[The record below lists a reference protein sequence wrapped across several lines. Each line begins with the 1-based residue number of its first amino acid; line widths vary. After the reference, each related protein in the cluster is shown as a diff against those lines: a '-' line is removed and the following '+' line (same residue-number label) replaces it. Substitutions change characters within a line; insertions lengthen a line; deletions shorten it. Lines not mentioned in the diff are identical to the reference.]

1 MAYSTRTK
9 RISIAAGALSIA
21 LVAPF
26 VSVSTSDLPAA
37 HAQTVATQASDFDTP
52 EEVNF
57 WDAKTVQLKDLAL
70 NPGDKVETYYNWKTV
85 PTYRWKVAVDD
96 LGALT
101 VGRPTDGLA
110 FSSKVGKTI
119 EIPIKVTPAS
129 GEPYEAT
136 LKIAVKD
143 EKPAEETTTPETTPA
158 ESTTPETT
166 TAESEAPAESS
177 EPEASAESSEPE
189 APSESSEPEAPAES
203 EGPSTSEEAPAP
215 EAPKFDFDKTY
226 EAENFWNKETVP
238 VPDAKLE
245 PGDKIASTYW
255 DSTTRWPVTVDA
267 EGNVTIGKPW
277 NKITFN
283 NAIKAGSADI
293 PVTITPKKGEPYSGT
308 LKVKLTDTMP
318 PAEWEGDLPDFSK
331 IYSVDFEKQRVK
343 PVPGLTLPENVT
355 IERSGAKYPLWSFT
369 NLNGEVQVNAPATFT
384 PGVFDLP
391 VKISD
396 GTSTVER
403 TIRINA
409 TNPQTTGGEIAK
421 GIGGV
426 LGPILGGLIGGG
438 TGGIGGAIGNLLG
451 GLIGGG
457 SGGSGEDGKGGSG
470 GGLLGS
476 LKGALEGIVK
486 VEDGAIRIENNG
498 NNNGHVTVT
507 GNANPTVNISD
518 NGSNNGNPQVSVVVT
533 DNAKVH
539 DNGNVTITGN
549 ANPTVNISDNG
560 NNNGNPNVVVTNN
573 ANPTVNIT
581 DNANNNASNNG
592 NPDVKISDNAK
603 ASVVVTNNANPT
615 VNVSD
620 NASNNGNP
628 NVVVTNNANPTV
640 NVSDNAN
647 NNGNPD
653 VKISDNAKATVVV
666 TNNANPT
673 VNVSDNGNN
682 NGNPDIKV
690 SDNANPNVQ
699 GIPLSSGGGS
709 SKRGGQGDEGQGQ
722 GNGGSSN
729 LNARVGAEGG
739 ISDPRCIATLVGL
752 GLPLLAAIPVA
763 LSNQLGIQI
772 AGVDKNSVNR
782 ALRDTARSLNVDA
795 NTLTAVGGGLV
806 GVVVTLLA
814 IAGLR
819 SCIPNVKDIDIT
831 VGSSGNQGQ
840 QPTGSVTT
848 TAPVVPTTP
857 AK

>member
-57 WDAKTVQLKDLAL
+57 WDAKTVELKDLAL
-70 NPGDKVETYYNWKTV
+70 NPGDKIDSTYWDKT
-85 PTYRWKVAVDD
+85 TRWPVTVDAEGNLTIGKPWNKLTFSNAVKA
-96 LGALT
+96 GSA
-101 VGRPTDGLA
+101 
-110 FSSKVGKTI
+110 

-136 LKIAVKD
+136 LKITVKD
-143 EKPAEETTTPETTPA
+143 EKPAEETTTPETT
-158 ESTTPETT
+158 
-166 TAESEAPAESS
+166 TAESEAP
-177 EPEASAESSEPE
+177 AESSEPE

-267 EGNVTIGKPW
+267 EGNLTIGKPW

-293 PVTITPKKGEPYSGT
+293 PVTITPKEGEPYSGT

-592 NPDVKISDNAK
+592 NPDIKISDNAK

-709 SKRGGQGDEGQGQ
+709 SKGGGQGGEGQGQ

-763 LSNQLGIQI
+763 LSNQLGIQA
-772 AGVDKNSVNR
+772 AGVDKNSIDR

>member
-57 WDAKTVQLKDLAL
+57 WDVDSVPLKDIAL
-70 NPGDKVETYYNWKTV
+70 NPGDKVETYYNWKTIG
-85 PTYRWKVAVDD
+85 TYRWKVTFDD
-96 LGALT
+96 HGVLT
-101 VGRPTDGLA
+101 VGRPSDGLA
-110 FSSKVGKTI
+110 FSSKVGKTV

-158 ESTTPETT
+158 ETTTPETT
-166 TAESEAPAESS
+166 TAESEAPSESS
-177 EPEASAESSEPE
+177 EPETPA
-189 APSESSEPEAPAES
+189 ESSEPEAPAES
-203 EGPSTSEEAPAP
+203 EGTSTSEEAPAP

-267 EGNVTIGKPW
+267 EGNLTIGKPW

-293 PVTITPKKGEPYSGT
+293 PVTITPKEGEPYSGT

-318 PAEWEGDLPDFSK
+318 PAEWESDLPDFSK

-421 GIGGV
+421 GVGGV

-592 NPDVKISDNAK
+592 NPDIKISDNAK

-709 SKRGGQGDEGQGQ
+709 SKRGGQGDKGQGQ
-722 GNGGSSN
+722 GAGNGGSSN

-763 LSNQLGIQI
+763 LSNQLGIQA
-772 AGVDKNSVNR
+772 AGVDKNSIDR

>member
-1 MAYSTRTK
+1 MAYSTRSK

-37 HAQTVATQASDFDTP
+37 HAQTVASQPSDFDTL

-57 WDAKTVQLKDLAL
+57 WDATTVELKDLAL
-70 NPGDKVETYYNWKTV
+70 NPGDKVETYYSWTTV
-85 PTYRWKVAVDD
+85 GTYRWKVTVDE
-96 LGALT
+96 LGVLT
-101 VGRPTDGLA
+101 VGRPSDGLA

-119 EIPIKVTPAS
+119 DIPIKVTPIA

-136 LKIAVKD
+136 LKITVKD
-143 EKPAEETTTPETTPA
+143 EKPAEETTT
-158 ESTTPETT
+158 S
-166 TAESEAPAESS
+166 
-177 EPEASAESSEPE
+177 ESSEPE
-189 APSESSEPEAPAES
+189 APADPSAAPSEPSAAPSESPEPEAPAES
-203 EGPSTSEEAPAP
+203 EGPSTSEKAPTP

-238 VPDAKLE
+238 VPDAKLQ

-255 DSTTRWPVTVDA
+255 DSTTRWPVEVDA

-283 NAIKAGSADI
+283 NAIKAGSAEI
-293 PVTITPKKGEPYSGT
+293 PVTITPKEGEPYSGT
-308 LKVKLTDTMP
+308 LKVKLTNTMP

-343 PVPGLTLPENVT
+343 PVPGLTLPANLT

-369 NLNGEVQVNAPATFT
+369 NVNGEIQVNAPATFT

-426 LGPILGGLIGGG
+426 LGPLLGGLIGGG
-438 TGGIGGAIGNLLG
+438 TGGLGGTLGNLLG
-451 GLIGGG
+451 GLLGGG
-457 SGGSGEDGKGGSG
+457 SGGSDGAGGSGDGKGGSG
-470 GGLLGS
+470 GGLLGK
-476 LKGALEGIVK
+476 LKGMFEGLIK
-486 VEDGAIRIENNG
+486 IENGAFRFENNG
-498 NNNGHVTVT
+498 NNNGQVTVTNNANPTVNISDNGNPQVSVVVTDNAKVNDSGNNNGNVTVT

-518 NGSNNGNPQVSVVVT
+518 NGSNNGNP
-533 DNAKVH
+533 
-539 DNGNVTITGN
+539 
-549 ANPTVNISDNG
+549 
-560 NNNGNPNVVVTNN
+560 NVVVTNN
-573 ANPTVNIT
+573 ANPTVNI
-581 DNANNNASNNG
+581 
-592 NPDVKISDNAK
+592 
-603 ASVVVTNNANPT
+603 
-615 VNVSD
+615 
-620 NASNNGNP
+620 
-628 NVVVTNNANPTV
+628 
-640 NVSDNAN
+640 SDNAN
-647 NNGNPD
+647 NNGSPD

-682 NGNPDIKV
+682 NGNPVITN
-690 SDNANPNVQ
+690 NANPNVQ
-699 GIPLSSGGGS
+699 GLPLSSGGGS
-709 SKRGGQGDEGQGQ
+709 SKRDKQGGEGQGDGKGKS
-722 GNGGSSN
+722 GSSN
-729 LNARVGAEGG
+729 LNARVGTEGG
-739 ISDPRCIATLVGL
+739 SSDPRCIATLVGL
-752 GLPLLAAIPVA
+752 GIPLLAIVPVV
-763 LSNQLGIQI
+763 LSSQLGINVP
-772 AGVDKNSVNR
+772 GVDKNAIDRTIR
-782 ALRDTARSLNVDA
+782 ATARSLNMDA
-795 NTLTAVGGGLV
+795 STLTAVGGGLI

-819 SCIPNVKDIDIT
+819 SCVPSVKDVDIT

-840 QPTGSVTT
+840 QPTSSVTT

>member
-57 WDAKTVQLKDLAL
+57 WDATTVQLKDLAL
-70 NPGDKVETYYNWKTV
+70 NPGDKVETNSGGLPNW
-85 PTYRWKVAVDD
+85 RWKVSVDKQ
-96 LGALT
+96 GVLT
-101 VGRPTDGLA
+101 VGRPTGKVA
-110 FSSKVGKTI
+110 FSSSVGKTV
-119 EIPIKVTPAS
+119 EIPIKVTPIA

-143 EKPAEETTTPETTPA
+143 EKPAEETSTPETTPA
-158 ESTTPETT
+158 ETTTPETT
-166 TAESEAPAESS
+166 TAESEAPS
-177 EPEASAESSEPE
+177 ESSEPE
-189 APSESSEPEAPAES
+189 APAESSEPEAPAES

-267 EGNVTIGKPW
+267 EGNLTIGKPW

-293 PVTITPKKGEPYSGT
+293 PVTITPKEGEPYSGT

-451 GLIGGG
+451 GLIGGGG

-709 SKRGGQGDEGQGQ
+709 SKGGGQGGEGQGQ

-840 QPTGSVTT
+840 QPTDSVTT

>member
-26 VSVSTSDLPAA
+26 VSVSTSDLPTA

-57 WDAKTVQLKDLAL
+57 WDATTVQLKDLAL
-70 NPGDKVETYYNWKTV
+70 NPGDKVETYYSWTTV
-85 PTYRWKVAVDD
+85 GTYRWKVTVDE
-96 LGALT
+96 LGVLT
-101 VGRPTDGLA
+101 VGRPSDGLA
-110 FSSKVGKTI
+110 FSSKVGKTV
-119 EIPIKVTPAS
+119 EIPIKVTPIA

-136 LKIAVKD
+136 LKITVKD
-143 EKPAEETTTPETTPA
+143 EKPAEETTTSAT
-158 ESTTPETT
+158 TTPETT
-166 TAESEAPAESS
+166 TSASEAPSESS
-177 EPEASAESSEPE
+177 EPQ
-189 APSESSEPEAPAES
+189 APSNSSEPEAPAES
-203 EGPSTSEEAPAP
+203 EEPSTSENAPTP
-215 EAPKFDFDKTY
+215 EAPKFDFNKTY
-226 EAENFWNKETVP
+226 EAENFWNKDTVA
-238 VPDAKLE
+238 VPEAKLN

-255 DSTTRWPVTVDA
+255 DSTTRWPVEVDA

-293 PVTITPKKGEPYSGT
+293 PVTITPKEGKPYSGT

-318 PAEWEGDLPDFSK
+318 PAAWEGDLPDFNK

-343 PVPGLTLPENVT
+343 PVPGLTLPENLT

-369 NLNGEVQVNAPATFT
+369 NVNGQVQVNAPATFT

-421 GIGGV
+421 GLGGV
-426 LGPILGGLIGGG
+426 LGPLLGGLLGGG
-438 TGGIGGAIGNLLG
+438 SGGLGGALGNLLG
-451 GLIGGG
+451 GLLGGG
-457 SGGSGEDGKGGSG
+457 SGGSNGSGDGKGGSG
-470 GGLLGS
+470 GGLLGN
-476 LKGALEGIVK
+476 LKGMLEGLIK
-486 VEDGAIRIENNG
+486 IENGAFRFENNG
-498 NNNGHVTVT
+498 NNNGNVTVT
-507 GNANPTVNISD
+507 NNANPTVNISD
-518 NGSNNGNPQVSVVVT
+518 NGSNNGNPQVSIVVT
-533 DNAKVH
+533 DNAKVN
-539 DNGNVTITGN
+539 DSGNNNGNVTVTGN

-560 NNNGNPNVVVTNN
+560 SNNANNNGNPNVVVTNN
-573 ANPTVNIT
+573 ANPTVNVT
-581 DNANNNASNNG
+581 DNG
-592 NPDVKISDNAK
+592 NPII
-603 ASVVVTNNANPT
+603 TN
-615 VNVSD
+615 
-620 NASNNGNP
+620 
-628 NVVVTNNANPTV
+628 
-640 NVSDNAN
+640 
-647 NNGNPD
+647 
-653 VKISDNAKATVVV
+653 
-666 TNNANPT
+666 
-673 VNVSDNGNN
+673 
-682 NGNPDIKV
+682 
-690 SDNANPNVQ
+690 NANPNVQ
-699 GIPLSSGGGS
+699 GLPLSSGGGS
-709 SKRGGQGDEGQGQ
+709 SKRGQQGGEGQGK

-739 ISDPRCIATLVGL
+739 ISDPRCIATMVGL
-752 GLPLLAAIPVA
+752 GLPLLALVPVA
-763 LSNQLGIQI
+763 LSNA
-772 AGVDKNSVNR
+772 AGLRIPGLSDGAIDR
-782 ALRDTARSLNVDA
+782 TLRDTARSLNMDA
-795 NTLTAVGGGLV
+795 STLTAVGGGLI

-831 VGSSGNQGQ
+831 VGSSGKQGQ

>member
-177 EPEASAESSEPE
+177 EPEAPAESSEPE
-189 APSESSEPEAPAES
+189 APSESSEPEAPAESSEPEAPAES

-421 GIGGV
+421 GVGGV

-518 NGSNNGNPQVSVVVT
+518 NG
-533 DNAKVH
+533 
-539 DNGNVTITGN
+539 
-549 ANPTVNISDNG
+549 

-592 NPDVKISDNAK
+592 NPDIKVSDNAK

-709 SKRGGQGDEGQGQ
+709 SKRGGQGDKGQGQ
-722 GNGGSSN
+722 GAGNGGSSN

-763 LSNQLGIQI
+763 LSNQLGIQA
-772 AGVDKNSVNR
+772 AGVDKNSIDR

>member
-1 MAYSTRTK
+1 MAYSTRSK

-57 WDAKTVQLKDLAL
+57 WDTDSVQLKDLAL
-70 NPGDKVETYYNWKTV
+70 NPGDKVETYYSWTTV
-85 PTYRWKVAVDD
+85 GTYRWKVTADE
-96 LGALT
+96 LGVLT
-101 VGRPTDGLA
+101 VGRPSDGLA
-110 FSSKVGKTI
+110 FSSKVGKTV
-119 EIPIKVTPAS
+119 EIPVKVTPIA
-129 GEPYEAT
+129 GDPYEAT

-143 EKPAEETTTPETTPA
+143 EKPAEETTT
-158 ESTTPETT
+158 S
-166 TAESEAPAESS
+166 ESS
-177 EPEASAESSEPE
+177 EPEAPADPSAAPSEPSE
-189 APSESSEPEAPAES
+189 APSEPSAAPSESSEPEAPAES
-203 EGPSTSEEAPAP
+203 EGPSTSEKAPAP
-215 EAPKFDFDKTY
+215 EAPKLDFDKTY
-226 EAENFWNKETVP
+226 EAENFWNKETVA
-238 VPDAKLE
+238 VPDAKLQ

-255 DSTTRWPVTVDA
+255 DSTTRWPVEVDA

-293 PVTITPKKGEPYSGT
+293 PVTITPKEGEPYSGT

-343 PVPGLTLPENVT
+343 PVPGLTLPTNVT

-369 NLNGEVQVNAPATFT
+369 NVNGEVQVNAPATFT

-438 TGGIGGAIGNLLG
+438 TGGLGGTLGNLLG
-451 GLIGGG
+451 GLLGGG
-457 SGGSGEDGKGGSG
+457 SGGSGGSGDGKGGSG
-470 GGLLGS
+470 GGLLGN
-476 LKGALEGIVK
+476 LKGML
-486 VEDGAIRIENNG
+486 DGLIKIENGAFRFENNG
-498 NNNGHVTVT
+498 NNNGNNNGQVTVT
-507 GNANPTVNISD
+507 NNANPTVNISD

-533 DNAKVH
+533 DNAKVN
-539 DNGNVTITGN
+539 DSGNNNGNPNVVVTGN

-560 NNNGNPNVVVTNN
+560 
-573 ANPTVNIT
+573 
-581 DNANNNASNNG
+581 
-592 NPDVKISDNAK
+592 
-603 ASVVVTNNANPT
+603 
-615 VNVSD
+615 
-620 NASNNGNP
+620 SNNGNP

-647 NNGNPD
+647 NNGSPD

-682 NGNPDIKV
+682 NGNPVITN
-690 SDNANPNVQ
+690 NANPNVQ
-699 GIPLSSGGGS
+699 GLPLSSGGGS
-709 SKRGGQGDEGQGQ
+709 SKRGQQGGEGQGKS
-722 GNGGSSN
+722 GSSKGDGGSSN
-729 LNARVGAEGG
+729 LNARVGTEGG
-739 ISDPRCIATLVGL
+739 SSDPRCIATLVGL
-752 GLPLLAAIPVA
+752 GIPLLAIVPVV
-763 LSNQLGIQI
+763 LSSQLGINVP
-772 AGVDKNSVNR
+772 GVDKNAIDR
-782 ALRDTARSLNVDA
+782 TIRDTARSLNMDA
-795 NTLTAVGGGLV
+795 STLTAVGGGLV

-819 SCIPNVKDIDIT
+819 SCVPSVKDVDIT

-840 QPTGSVTT
+840 QPTSSVTT